1 MYFDYA
7 NNLAK
12 LDGQVFV
19 EQSLLSDNVDSI
31 VESTPLGVI
40 EGSYEDNFIRREYPQ
55 VKLIHFSNNEQMI
68 DAALHFDIKAFVAD
82 FQVANFYL
90 YTSDKQSTFAPV
102 QHLYTASVKP
112 AVAKGN
118 FQLLNL
124 VKNGFKQIEQDTL
137 SRINRKWLHV
147 ETVYPSYL
155 LPLMIV
161 LSLGMIAIY
170 VIQLK
175 RTVSLRTKELY
186 AVNQELQLLA
196 RKDHLTGINNR
207 RYFLSEFER
216 SNKTRKKSMT
226 LLLFDID
233 RFKGVNDTFGHHI
246 GDQTLI
252 EVVKRVSL
260 TLCDK
265 AVLGRIGGEEFCVFM
280 TELNENQAIAF
291 AERVQTCICETK
303 VYTDAGELAITVSLG
318 AIYSKQTDME
328 CTSLITQADLLMYQ
342 AKKRGRNCFEFL
354 SV

>member
-1 MYFDYA
+1 
-7 NNLAK
+7 
-12 LDGQVFV
+12 
-19 EQSLLSDNVDSI
+19 
-31 VESTPLGVI
+31 
-40 EGSYEDNFIRREYPQ
+40 
-55 VKLIHFSNNEQMI
+55 
-68 DAALHFDIKAFVAD
+68 
-82 FQVANFYL
+82 
-90 YTSDKQSTFAPV
+90 
-102 QHLYTASVKP
+102 
-112 AVAKGN
+112 
-118 FQLLNL
+118 
-124 VKNGFKQIEQDTL
+124 
-137 SRINRKWLHV
+137 
-147 ETVYPSYL
+147 
-155 LPLMIV
+155 
-161 LSLGMIAIY
+161 MIAIY